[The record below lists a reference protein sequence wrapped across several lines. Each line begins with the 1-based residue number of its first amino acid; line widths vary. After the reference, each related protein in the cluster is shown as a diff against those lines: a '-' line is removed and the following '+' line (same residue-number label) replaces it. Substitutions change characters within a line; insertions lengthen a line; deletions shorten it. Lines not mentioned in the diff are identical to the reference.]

1 MKCVIF
7 PFHRCVVLKA
17 LTENVFKTLSLFP
30 ADNNSD
36 PDLPLFGVVVG
47 GAGGVV
53 FLSVTVTVLSVA
65 CIYCCKRRH
74 RQLIVATS
82 ADRSGSGVT
91 NGDDV
96 RLLTMRQREL
106 TSPASTLPGSAPP
119 TLPTLPL
126 ENLNMA
132 FVTHITP
139 RELAALYE
147 REDTGCVVD
156 RSLSCTPDLPPR
168 TDDMLQIV
176 TSDCCFT
183 DAQWTLSTES
193 TIPLSQLPLSPS
205 QLNTPPF
212 EHNSSPPSTS
222 SCFLSSSQPTS
233 SLTGLQASSPP
244 LYPHSSSTPHL
255 HSVSHPPSSPQSHI
269 SPSHSQPSTSPP
281 LQKSQVSHT
290 SLPHHTSHTQLSSSH
305 QQLSTSPKLPS
316 RSTSPLPPP
325 IPPKPETRFQSTSDS
340 DHDTATGSSYCILM
354 KGPPQLPLVTLPENT
369 SSNKQER
376 ILLSLLGQPL
386 NQETTQSPGETG
398 VTQTWDSPSFL
409 EDSLNQNT
417 RANGEEL
424 SPPPRP
430 PKPTPSSPKTAAHSN
445 TGKPAPPTPPLAGG
459 STSSSG
465 RKTRAP
471 VTLTTT
477 QLPVPATVS
486 S

>member
-1 MKCVIF
+1 M
-7 PFHRCVVLKA
+7 
-17 LTENVFKTLSLFP
+17 
-30 ADNNSD
+30 
-36 PDLPLFGVVVG
+36 
-47 GAGGVV
+47 
-53 FLSVTVTVLSVA
+53 
-65 CIYCCKRRH
+65 
-74 RQLIVATS
+74 ATS

-106 TSPASTLPGSAPP
+106 TFPASTLPGSAPP

-132 FVTHITP
+132 FVTLNITP

-176 TSDCCFT
+176 TSDT

-205 QLNTPPF
+205 QLITPPF

-222 SCFLSSSQPTS
+222 SWFLSSS

-269 SPSHSQPSTSPP
+269 SPSHSPR
-281 LQKSQVSHT
+281 LQNSQVSHT

-386 NQETTQSPGETG
+386 NQETTQSPG

-471 VTLTTT
+471 PIPWDPAPSPPSLLPPRPGQREGGRRSEGSMSLPPRHIRRYPLSSSSGSTPGPGSGSPDQGDGEEEVFLKYNESYHTITKFFHSDRLHT
-477 QLPVPATVS
+477 Q
-486 S
+486 